1 MLKEC
6 KDVDRHSRW
15 SDVKKKLDSD
25 PRYKAV
31 DGSSTREDYFR
42 DFIKV
47 LKDERRKEKDKGMNF
62 IILMIIAYILVYS
75 INF

>member
-42 DFIKV
+42 DFIKI
-47 LKDERRKEKDKGMNF
+47 LKDERRKEKDKGMF
-62 IILMIIAYILVYS
+62 ILYFNSFIMCYYL